1 MRAKEKY
8 RDRDETEVTILDTL
22 ADRHETGMTVFD
34 LRAMVDEDIDTLESA
49 LGELKDDQLIEVSE
63 EESRTV
69 IIPKDHV
76 IGNGKRP
83 ESESDFFEKIR
94 RRFPF

>member
-1 MRAKEKY
+1 MRAKEEY
-8 RDRDETEVTILDTL
+8 RDRDETQVAILDAL
-22 ADRHETGMTVFD
+22 ADRHTAGMTVFD

-49 LGELKDDQLIEVSE
+49 LADLKTDELIEVSK
-63 EESRTV
+63 ESGRTV

-76 IGNGKRP
+76 IGNGETP
-83 ESESDFFEKIR
+83 DDESDFFEEIR